1 MSPNIN
7 FEEKL
12 KELKEQGIDWAFA
25 NGLIMIKKPTEEEAK
40 NNVVNVT
47 HVPFSL
53 YPSKMN
59 KKLFNEACKLAE
71 DYNLLVHNISKDY
84 DFLQNT
90 LKDVFDDFTQ
100 MLLNIQRKVVKEGI
114 KQKISLGIF
123 RSDYMFHNNNNNI
136 EEERIYQVELN
147 TISSSL
153 AVVSNRVFNLHKY
166 LIGRNDLKDNGYDLL
181 NHPTNESDK
190 EISDSIALAH
200 KLYNK
205 ENGSVVLMI
214 IQEGERN
221 IYDQKGLEFQLWSNH
236 SIKLIRRTMKEINER
251 AKLDEE
257 NGSVLLI
264 DGMEISVAYYRA
276 GYTPNDYMS
285 SGGDEWKAR
294 LLIERSL
301 AIKCPTIA
309 HHLVGVKKIQQVLA
323 QPGVLER
330 FIKDKESLERVKRS
344 FTGLYSLSKEDIDME
359 VVKKAIES
367 PQNYV
372 MKPQREGGGNNIYN
386 DQVAVALKSMS
397 PEELSSYILMDKIM
411 SKSFKT
417 HVIRDRQLLEIESL
431 YELGIYSVF
440 ISNGDDNIVLNKQA
454 GILLRT
460 KTANSDEVGVAAGF
474 GLLDSPILE

>member
-1 MSPNIN
+1 MSPNIK

-12 KELKEQGIDWAFA
+12 NELKEQGIDWAFA

-40 NNVVNVT
+40 NNVVSVT

-59 KKLFNEACKLAE
+59 RKLFNEACELAK

-123 RSDYMFHNNNNNI
+123 RSDYMFHNRNEG
-136 EEERIYQVELN
+136 EEERVYQVELN

-166 LIGRNDLKDNGYDLL
+166 LIGRNDLRENGYELD
-181 NHPTNESDK
+181 NHPTNQSDK
-190 EISDSIALAH
+190 EISDSIAMAH

-205 ENGSVVLMI
+205 LDSSVVLMI
-214 IQEGERN
+214 IQDGERN
-221 IYDQKGLEFQLWSNH
+221 IYDQKGIEFQLWSNH
-236 SIKLIRRTMKEINER
+236 GIKLIRRTMKEINER
-251 AKLDEE
+251 GKLDEE
-257 NGSVLLI
+257 NSSRLVV
-264 DGMEISVAYYRA
+264 DGLEISVAYYRS
-276 GYTPNDYMS
+276 GYTPNDYTS

-323 QPGVLER
+323 HPGVLER

-344 FTGLYSLSKEDIDME
+344 FTGLYSLSKEDIDMT
-359 VVKKAIES
+359 VVNKAIES

-386 DQVAVALKSMS
+386 DQVAVSLKSMS
-397 PEELSSYILMDKIM
+397 PDDLSSYILMDKIM

-417 HVIRDRQLLEIESL
+417 HVVRDRQLLEIEGL

-440 ISNGDDNIVLNKQA
+440 ISNGDDDIVLNEQA

>member
-1 MSPNIN
+1 MEQNIK

-12 KELKEQGIDWAFA
+12 NELKEHGIDWAFA

-123 RSDYMFHNNNNNI
+123 RSDYMFHNKI
-136 EEERIYQVELN
+136 EGEEERIYQVELN

-166 LIGRNDLKDNGYDLL
+166 LIGRNDLNDNGYDLL
-181 NHPTNESDK
+181 NHPTNQSDK
-190 EISDSIALAH
+190 DISDSIALAH

-205 ENGSVVLMI
+205 EKSSVVLMI

-236 SIKLIRRTMKEINER
+236 SIKLIRRTMKEINQC

-257 NGSVLLI
+257 NGSVLI
-264 DGMEISVAYYRA
+264 VDGMEISVAYYRA
-276 GYTPNDYMS
+276 GYTPSDYTS

-323 QPGVLER
+323 QPGVLEK
-330 FIKDKESLERVKRS
+330 FINNDKESLERVKRS
-344 FTGLYSLSKEDIDME
+344 FTGLYSLSKEDIDMS

-386 DQVAVALKSMS
+386 DQVAIALKSMS
-397 PEELSSYILMDKIM
+397 SEELSSYILMDKIM

-417 HVIRDRQLLEIESL
+417 HVVRDRQLLEIEGL
-431 YELGIYSVF
+431 YELGIYGVF
-440 ISNGDDNIVLNKQA
+440 ISNGDDIVLNKQA